1 MSLPFLNIAGPA
13 GMTLGSADYPG
24 DSTNYI
30 ILGDLARPALSSG
43 SLITYDRG
51 TGVTAIST
59 PSGPLVIAPQDA
71 SPGPGAILTDS
82 TGNGV
87 VSWQMPVT
95 PQTVVSYVHC
105 YINGVPAG
113 ADWQAWVGPLPYARP
128 SAGYPGDYVR
138 SGSDIY
144 FDPPSGRFTVNAPGT
159 YRVTVMQNIN
169 TVNALGPI
177 LSDGR
182 LRLEDELGNQIAQDT
197 GRYEVT
203 PALAALELS
212 FNATFDVVSYLDPG
226 WYAVVA
232 TAENGGPGL
241 LISKGSCHFER
252 LVMSSPPPLA
262 ARQNARRRSASLSR
276 TRARSGSPARD
287 QAEI

>member
-1 MSLPFLNIAGPA
+1 
-13 GMTLGSADYPG
+13 MTLGEAYYPTG
-24 DSTNYI
+24 TTNYI
-30 ILGDLARPALSSG
+30 VLGDPATPALEGG
-43 SLITYDRG
+43 SLIAYDRE
-51 TGVTAIST
+51 TSVTSIST
-59 PSGPLVIAPQDA
+59 PGGPLVIAPQDV
-71 SPGPGAILTDS
+71 SPGAGAILTDS
-82 TGNGV
+82 TGNGT

-95 PQTVVSYVHC
+95 PQTSVSYVHV

-128 SAGYPGDYVR
+128 AAGYPGDFVR

-144 FDPPSGRFTVNAPGT
+144 FDPSTGRFTVNAPGT
-159 YRVTVMQNIN
+159 YRVTVMQNVN
-169 TVNALGPI
+169 TVNSIGPI

-182 LRLEDELGNQIAQDT
+182 LRLEDEAGNQIAQDS

-212 FNATFDVVSYLDPG
+212 FNATFDVVSYLDAG

-252 LVMSSPPPLA
+252 LVMSAPPPRR
-262 ARQNARRRSASLSR
+262 ARSDSASRPERRRSVSLSR
-276 TRARSGSPARD
+276 LRGRSGSPARD
-287 QAEI
+287 SSEI